1 MTRLRRRI
9 LAILDV
15 PLRTREIAEFLGV
28 PEERVTDAIRS
39 LAERGEIVKDGPY
52 WARGEEGS

>member
-1 MTRLRRRI
+1 MTGLRHRI
-9 LAILDV
+9 IATLDV
-15 PLRTREIAEFLGV
+15 PLRTREIAEFVGV
-28 PEERVTDAIRS
+28 SEERIADAIRS

>member
-1 MTRLRRRI
+1 MTNLRRHI
-9 LAILDV
+9 LAVLDV
-15 PLRTREIAEFLGV
+15 PLRTREIAEFVGV
-28 PEERVTDAIRS
+28 PEKRIADAIRS